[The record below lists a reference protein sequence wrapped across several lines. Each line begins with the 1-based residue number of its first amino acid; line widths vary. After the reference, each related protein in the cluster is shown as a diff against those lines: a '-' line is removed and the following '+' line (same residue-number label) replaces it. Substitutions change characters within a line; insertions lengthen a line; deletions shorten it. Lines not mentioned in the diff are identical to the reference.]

1 MSLVVIEGPPDTL
14 LTSLDNVKASLGISA
29 TDMDD
34 QIIDMIKAAS
44 DFACRYCGRQFA
56 LQTVKEGL
64 PGKGTPELL
73 LSLTPIVELTSVSY
87 NDDAMDPAS
96 LTITDA
102 EAGII
107 QSSLGFRGTYF
118 GVPGTIDP
126 HPSSYA
132 QERYFVIYQG
142 GYVLPSW
149 GDSQGDRTL
158 PYDLERA
165 VIDTVK
171 AMVKSGSGGIVWDG
185 VMSSYKIGDTAV
197 SWGNKTSAQSTALDG
212 GVSAYFPPSALAVLN
227 WYKRAY

>member
-1 MSLVVIEGPPDTL
+1 MATNLGYLAHMDQSIRQT
-14 LTSLDNVKASLGISA
+14 VKYGISLSFPLEEWYCEKQLERA
-29 TDMDD
+29 DD
-34 QIIDMIKAAS
+34 WSKENPKFQKK
-44 DFACRYCGRQFA
+44 
-56 LQTVKEGL
+56 TVKEGL

-87 NDDAMDPAS
+87 NTDAMDPDS
-96 LTITDA
+96 LTIIDA

-107 QSSLGFRGTYF
+107 QSSFGFRGTYF
-118 GVPGTIDP
+118 GTPGTIDP

-149 GDSQGDRTL
+149 GSSQGDRTL

-165 VIDTVK
+165 IIDTVK

-212 GVSAYFPPSALAVLN
+212 GVSAYFPPSSLAVLN
-227 WYKRAY
+227 WYRRAY